1 MTFSGWAPVLKRLRL
16 NPQLS
21 DEVALYYKVP

>member
-1 MTFSGWAPVLKRLRL
+1 MTFSGWVRVIKQLRL